1 MRLGHLLIVA
11 SLLFAAGA
19 GAQESAK
26 VYRIGLLSL
35 SSAKAVGPRV
45 ALLGPLAE
53 LGYREGRNFTLEER
67 YADGDMARLSTL
79 ANELVRLRVDVIVA
93 VTTPA
98 ALAAK
103 RATSTIPIVIP
114 TSGDAVGSGLVESLA
129 HPGGNVTGG
138 QFLGTE
144 LAVKQM
150 ELLKQLAPGAKRL
163 GLLAHPGVPPEVN
176 FFREMERAAPA
187 LGVTVRFVEAKTAA
201 DQAAAFAG
209 LAKDRIDGLVVAAST
224 FNHDPWR
231 RIVELA
237 ARDRIPAIYLWR
249 EFADAGGLMA
259 YGPSRAALY
268 RHTATYVDRILKG
281 ARPADLPMVQPQ
293 KFDLVINLPVARA
306 LGLSVPESLLLRAD
320 DVIR

>member
-45 ALLGPLAE
+45 ALLVPLAE

-79 ANELVRLRVDVIVA
+79 ASELVRLRVDVIVA

-103 RATSTIPIVIP
+103 RVTSTIPIVIP

-237 ARDRIPAIYLWR
+237 ARDWIPAIYLWR

-268 RHTATYVDRILKG
+268 RH
-281 ARPADLPMVQPQ
+281 RPPTSTGSSRG
-293 KFDLVINLPVARA
+293 PVRQTCPWCSPRSSTSSSTCRRP
-306 LGLSVPESLLLRAD
+306 GLSA
-320 DVIR
+320 